1 MGPVIRFE
9 GRPFRVYDGIPPRQ
23 GQRYDLRIAG
33 TGIQQSIAIASG
45 EQHFTSR
52 RAGLCAVPAN
62 RRYRSDAHRM
72 FEMGP
77 VIRFE
82 GRPFRVYDGIP
93 PRQGQRYD
101 LRIAGTGIQQSIADA
116 SAEHQPCPKE
126 NSTSRGGRAILCSRM
141 AETIRCRQSIPET
154 NDLIRLDNYRH
165 PLCGTCESQVVEYT
179 GTPFCVET
187 MALWHGENR
196 RIHATQPGAVPAIRR
211 YRNGPVSLSA
221 SRPHPCTE
229 RIAASTPRNQVQYL
243 RFAGTGMDRCPFLRP
258 DHTLARREPLH
269 PRHTTKCATC
279 ESQVVEYTDVPLCIK
294 GTALHPE
301 NLCCTL
307 RDQVRY
313 LRIAGTGRGPVVWP
327 VAGCSDRLPEQW
339 EVAPP
344 TLRRQRGGRQA

>member
-33 TGIQQSIAIASG
+33 T
-45 EQHFTSR
+45 R
-52 RAGLCAVPAN
+52 
-62 RRYRSDAHRM
+62 
-72 FEMGP
+72 
-77 VIRFE
+77 
-82 GRPFRVYDGIP
+82 
-93 PRQGQRYD
+93 
-101 LRIAGTGIQQSIADA
+101 IQQSIADA

-221 SRPHPCTE
+221 SRPHPCTQ
-229 RIAASTPRNQVQYL
+229 RTSASTP
-243 RFAGTGMDRCPFLRP
+243 
-258 DHTLARREPLH
+258 H
-269 PRHTTKCATC
+269 
-279 ESQVVEYTDVPLCIK
+279 
-294 GTALHPE
+294 
-301 NLCCTL
+301 
-307 RDQVRY
+307 DQVRY
-313 LRIAGTGRGPVVWP
+313 LRIAGSGIHRCPSLHQGHRLAPGEPLLHATRPGAVPANRRYWSWASGMACSGMFRQTPRAMGSCTSNP
-327 VAGCSDRLPEQW
+327 TPSTRRATSPRNAGSAPTTASD
-339 EVAPP
+339 
-344 TLRRQRGGRQA
+344 TSS